1 MAPRKE
7 WDDDDGRIIAD
18 MSGIE
23 RPRFI
28 VPKIRDRKSYE
39 ERGSIS
45 SQRESEEQNVKERSW
60 ENESEFTPQERR
72 MYVLGAL
79 KAALLIALAFIVG
92 LGAAVWLMLIA
103 WT

>member
-23 RPRFI
+23 RPRFV
-28 VPKIRDRKSYE
+28 VPRAIHNKSSSRQDTDSLQQETGEQKI
-39 ERGSIS
+39 
-45 SQRESEEQNVKERSW
+45 KERPW
-60 ENESEFTPQERR
+60 ENGSEFTPQERR

-92 LGAAVWLMLIA
+92 LGAAVWLMIQV

>member
-7 WDDDDGRIIAD
+7 WNDDDGRIIAD

-28 VPKIRDRKSYE
+28 VPRIRDRKSSA
-39 ERGSIS
+39 ERSSVS
-45 SQRESEEQNVKERSW
+45 SQRESEEQNVKERYW

-92 LGAAVWLMLIA
+92 LGAAVWLMLLA

>member
-18 MSGIE
+18 MSSIE

-28 VPKIRDRKSYE
+28 VPKIRNRKSYSEQDRKS
-39 ERGSIS
+39 
-45 SQRESEEQNVKERSW
+45 SEEQTAKERPW
-60 ENESEFTPQERR
+60 EYESEFTPQERR

-92 LGAAVWLMLIA
+92 LGAAVWLMLLA